1 MAISLSSPR
10 SAARA
15 DPPLGGVEPHP
26 TPLTRRSGL
35 PLWLALAVAAA
46 AGPVYDAGFPDRDWW
61 PLAFVG
67 IGMFL
72 LSLIGRRAGTA
83 LLVGFVGGLSFFLVH
98 VSWASLYLGDLP
110 WIALSTLEGL
120 FFAAGALLI
129 ALAYRWVPVA
139 WPGRAGRL
147 GMLPLV
153 VAGLWTA
160 REAAADV
167 WPYGGFAWGRA
178 ALSQSMSPFAP
189 LVAWVGVAGLTFLMV
204 LLVAVIIECVREAR
218 LARLTRGTIA
228 VAAVTLVLVIPAWP
242 ATASGTITIAAVQGN
257 GKAGYFDARQ
267 PGDILASQVSAT
279 LPIINRKVDMIVWP
293 EGATDIDPTRNAQ
306 AAAVLDYISGH
317 MRAPLI
323 TGAITQ
329 HNGKIYNSSLV
340 WEAGKGVVA
349 SYDKKHP
356 VPFGEYI
363 PDRAFWRPFAPDLID
378 LVQRDYTPGSKP
390 NVVDV
395 GGIRTG
401 LSICFDIAD
410 DQLLTDMMRDKAEV
424 ILAQTNNADF
434 GHTDENVQQLAIARL
449 RAIESG
455 RSLINISTVGTSSAI
470 GPNGQ
475 TLAEIPAYR
484 PGAMVVAVP
493 LGTTTTPASLLS
505 QGLQLMLAGMGVGGL
520 LVAGAAAVAAR
531 RSARRAARR

>member
-1 MAISLSSPR
+1 MAISLS
-10 SAARA
+10 A
-15 DPPLGGVEPHP
+15 PPVTRGVPAVHP
-26 TPLTRRSGL
+26 PTRRASVPPVL
-35 PLWLALAVAAA
+35 PLWLALVVSAG

-72 LSLIGRRAGTA
+72 VCLIGRRAGSA

-110 WIALSTLEGL
+110 WIALSTLEAL

-129 ALAYRWVPVA
+129 ALAYRWLPTA

-153 VAGLWTA
+153 IAGLWTA
-160 REAAADV
+160 REAVSDS

-178 ALSQSMSPFAP
+178 ALSQSESPFAS
-189 LVAWVGVAGLTFLMV
+189 LVAWVGFAGLTFVMV
-204 LLVAVIIECVREAR
+204 LLVAVIIECVREVR
-218 LARLTRGTIA
+218 LARLTRTA
-228 VAAVTLVLVIPAWP
+228 VAVGAVALVLAVPAWP
-242 ATASGTITIAAVQGN
+242 VTASGTITVAAVQGN
-257 GKAGYFDARQ
+257 GKAGYFDVRQ

-279 LPIINRKVDMIVWP
+279 LPIIDRNVDMIVWP
-293 EGATDIDPTRNAQ
+293 EGGTDIDPTENRQ
-306 AAAVLDYISGH
+306 AAAVLDYISAH
-317 MRAPLI
+317 MHAPLI

-329 HNGKIYNSSLV
+329 HDGKIFNSSLV

-410 DQLLTDMMRDKAEV
+410 DQLMADMMHGGAQV

-470 GPNGQ
+470 GPDGR
-475 TLAEIPAYR
+475 TLAQIPAYR
-484 PGAMVVAVP
+484 PGAMVTAVP
-493 LGTTTTPASLLS
+493 LGTATTPASVLS
-505 QGLQLMLAGMGVGGL
+505 QGLQVLLAGLGIGGL
-520 LVAGAAAVAAR
+520 LVAAAAVGR
-531 RSARRAARR
+531 ARRAVRR

>member
-1 MAISLSSPR
+1 MAISLTSPR
-10 SAARA
+10 SVPRA
-15 DPPLGGVEPHP
+15 DPPLVGARSHP
-26 TPLTRRSGL
+26 ASAAHRPVL
-35 PLWLALAVAAA
+35 PLWLALVVAAA
-46 AGPVYDAGFPDRDWW
+46 AGPVYDAGFPDLDLW

-72 LSLIGRRAGTA
+72 VTLMGRRAGTA
-83 LLVGFVGGLSFFLVH
+83 VLVGFVGGLSFFLVH

-110 WIALSTLEGL
+110 WIALATLEAL

-129 ALAYRWVPVA
+129 ALAYRWVPAA

-204 LLVAVIIECVREAR
+204 LLVAVIMECVRETR
-218 LARLTRGTIA
+218 LAGLARATIA
-228 VAAVTLVLVIPAWP
+228 VGAVTLVLVIPAWP
-242 ATASGTITIAAVQGN
+242 TPASGTVTIAAVQGN
-257 GKAGYFDARQ
+257 GKAGYFDVRR

-279 LPIINRKVDMIVWP
+279 LPIIDRSVDMIVWP
-293 EGATDIDPTRNAQ
+293 EGGTDIDPTRNAQ
-306 AAAVLDYISGH
+306 AASVLDYISAH
-317 MRAPLI
+317 MHAPLI

-329 HNGKIYNSSLV
+329 HNGKIFNSSLV

-363 PDRAFWRPFAPDLID
+363 PDRAFWRPFAPSLID

-390 NVVDV
+390 NVVNV
-395 GGIRTG
+395 NGIRTG

-410 DQLLTDMMRDKAEV
+410 DQLLTDMMHDRAQV

-470 GPNGQ
+470 APDGR

-505 QGLQLMLAGMGVGGL
+505 QGLQLVFAGLGVFGL
-520 LVAGAAAVAAR
+520 AVAAVTR
-531 RSARRAARR
+531 RRAARR